1 MKPKFHYQM
10 QIVSRS
16 ECEFGGHKASATD
29 RRSKAGRAF
38 SGQGTELVAT
48 RIRERVSSSPGLEDV
63 MDANDLLKIAR
74 EIIAKVPMCFAITV
88 DQNGEANAR
97 VVQTAEL
104 SDQWTVRY
112 TTDRRSRKVREI
124 ERSGKMT

>member
-1 MKPKFHYQM
+1 
-10 QIVSRS
+10 
-16 ECEFGGHKASATD
+16 
-29 RRSKAGRAF
+29 
-38 SGQGTELVAT
+38 
-48 RIRERVSSSPGLEDV
+48 
-63 MDANDLLKIAR
+63 MDANHLLTVAR

-124 ERSGKMT
+124 ERSGKMTLAYQFDPANEYVTLVGRATIIDDIELAGCEFQARQNCLRLIKVYTISFIP